1 MSSFKRI
8 IFIDVKV
15 FYELILFSA
24 KLKYN
29 SDPVLIHSIKTK
41 AAEETRKSITGL
53 AILDNE
59 LFIIIRCSADIEV
72 YDSIELSFSR
82 RMHLKE
88 LICPLDMAS
97 CDISKCL
104 YILDVKDLF
113 EKREILRVDANAK
126 LIKNWSI
133 ESFYGNAV
141 SITDE
146 SNVIVSVGH
155 VLKEYSPDGHLICE
169 INLSED
175 AGIQYIRHAI
185 KLSNGDFLFSYGSPY
200 EKSHGVCIVDAV
212 GKLTRSFGGKCGL
225 NSEQMKHPVYLSV
238 DENE

>member
-1 MSSFKRI
+1 MSSCKRI

-24 KLKYN
+24 KSKYN
-29 SDPVLIHSIKTK
+29 SDPVLIHSIEGI
-41 AAEETRKSITGL
+41 AAKETNRWINGL

-59 LFIIIRCSADIEV
+59 LFVVTGYSSDIEV

-88 LICPLDMAS
+88 LIYPLDIAS

-104 YILDVKDLF
+104 YILDRNDILKSD
-113 EKREILRVDANAK
+113 EILRIDSNAK

-133 ESFYGNAV
+133 GNCHGNAV

-155 VLKEYSPDGHLICE
+155 VLKVYSPDGQLISQ
-169 INLSED
+169 INLSVD
-175 AGIQYIRHAI
+175 PGIQYIRHAI
-185 KLSNGDFLFSYGSPY
+185 KLSNGDFLLSYGSGHK
-200 EKSHGVCIVDAV
+200 EKYGVCIVNAV
-212 GKLTRSFGGKCGL
+212 GKLTRSFSEKCGP
-225 NSEQMKHPVYLSV
+225 NS
-238 DENE
+238 